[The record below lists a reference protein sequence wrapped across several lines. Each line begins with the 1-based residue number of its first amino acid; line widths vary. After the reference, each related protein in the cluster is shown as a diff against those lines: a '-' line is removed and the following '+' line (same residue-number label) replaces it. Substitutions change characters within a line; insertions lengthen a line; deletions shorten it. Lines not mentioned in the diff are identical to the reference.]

1 MVIIL
6 KRHLQEKLDLIKN
19 QVEYRLLDSEI
30 EEAYINFIAY
40 LRVYISKEGK
50 DMFIRKLVEKTE
62 FEEYV
67 KGIKN

>member
-6 KRHLQEKLDLIKN
+6 KRNLQEKSDLIKN

-50 DMFIRKLVEKTE
+50 DLFIRKLVEKSE
-62 FEEYV
+62 FEDYV
-67 KGIKN
+67 RALKN